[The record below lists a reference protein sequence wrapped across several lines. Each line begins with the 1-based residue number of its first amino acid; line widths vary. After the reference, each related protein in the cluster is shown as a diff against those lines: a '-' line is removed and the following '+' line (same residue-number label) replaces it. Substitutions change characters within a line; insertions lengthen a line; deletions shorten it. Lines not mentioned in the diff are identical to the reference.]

1 MKTIT
6 ALVAFILMLAGPV
19 YVMAAGGDTCATATT
34 IVVIPYS
41 DTDTTATATDNYD
54 GCWSSGARDVVYAFT
69 PPSDMSVD
77 ISLCGS
83 SFDTVLYV
91 YEGSCTGDEVA
102 CDDDGCASSDESQ
115 VLGVPL
121 NAGTTY
127 YIVVDGKDTPDDGN
141 YTLSISETTPLPPA
155 PECAASSMFSQPP
168 AEPYEMM
175 RLMPSSQGYYL
186 GMESFSGLTGNIC
199 GISWWGAN
207 IEPAASAACTR
218 SPDDF
223 IVTFYEDDGGQP
235 GDVACGP
242 YLVTPTAADTGLE
255 YFGIGV
261 STYTADLTP
270 CCDLTDGWVAVEG
283 LLEGTCFFSWLTSLT
298 GDGSFRIGIMGTQDL
313 DLSVC
318 LLMADCDGDGVPD
331 DTETDGDG
339 DGVIDDCDNCP
350 STANADQLDSDSNGV
365 GDACEPAGGC
375 CGATGP
381 VAPLGLA
388 IGMLLIGRFRRRNAT
403 RPRR

>member
-1 MKTIT
+1 MRTMT
-6 ALVAFILMLAGPV
+6 ALVALVLMLAGSARL
-19 YVMAAGGDTCATATT
+19 MAAGGDTCATATT
-34 IVVIPYS
+34 IVVLPYS
-41 DTDTTATATDNYD
+41 DTASTAAENDDYD
-54 GCWSSGARDVVYAFT
+54 DCWSSGARDVVYAFT

-91 YEGSCTGDEVA
+91 YEGSCTGDELA
-102 CDDDGCASSDESQ
+102 CDDDGCTSSDQSQ

-121 NAGTTY
+121 RALTTY
-127 YIVVDGKDTPDDGN
+127 YIVVDGKDSSDDGN
-141 YTLSISETTPLPPA
+141 YTLNVSETTPLPAA
-155 PECAASSMFSQPP
+155 PECPAGSMFSQPP

-175 RLMPSSQGYYL
+175 RLLPSSQSYYVGL
-186 GMESFSGLTGNIC
+186 ESFSGLPGDIC
-199 GISWWGAN
+199 GVSWWGAN
-207 IEPAASAACTR
+207 LDTVTMAACTR
-218 SPDDF
+218 TPESF
-223 IVTFYEDDGGQP
+223 ILTFYEDDGGHP
-235 GDVACGP
+235 GSPACGP
-242 YLVTPTAADTGLE
+242 YLVTATATDTGLE
-255 YFGIGV
+255 YIGIGV
-261 STYTADLTP
+261 STYTANLTP
-270 CCDLTDGWVAVEG
+270 CCDLTEGWVAVEG
-283 LLEGTCFFSWLTSLT
+283 LLDGTCLFTWLTSLT
-298 GDGSFRIGIMGTQDL
+298 GDGSSEIGIVGTQEL

-331 DTETDGDG
+331 ETETDTDG

-350 STANADQLDSDSNGV
+350 STANADQLDSDGDGV
-365 GDACEPAGGC
+365 GDACQSAGGC